1 MPLYLMRHGETDWNK
16 QGRIQGKQDIGLNEH
31 GIGQIQ
37 EASRWL
43 RERMNVHAVIS
54 SPLRRAYESAHILA
68 SVYGLSVKVDSR
80 FSERC
85 FGELE
90 GKTLEKIR
98 YVFQIANPE
107 LIHSPIYGVEAVE
120 SMQRRVCE
128 GICNLEAPA
137 GRNVLLVTHG
147 SIIRVITGQAEIVEN
162 GTVIEFTDTL
172 KNRLIDFSLNLK
184 L

>member
-16 QGRIQGKQDIGLNEH
+16 QGRIQGIQDIGLNER

-37 EASRWL
+37 EASRRL
-43 RERMNVHAVIS
+43 REKINLQAIIS
-54 SPLRRAYESAHILA
+54 SPLRRAYDSANIIA
-68 SVYGLSVKVDSR
+68 SVHGLSVKVDSR

-90 GKTLEKIR
+90 GKTLEEIR

-120 SMQRRVCE
+120 SMQRRVHE
-128 GICNLEAPA
+128 GIGSLEASA
-137 GRNVLLVTHG
+137 GRNVLIVTHG
-147 SIIRVITGQAEIVEN
+147 SIIRMITGQAEIIEN
-162 GTVIEFTDTL
+162 GTIIELTD
-172 KNRLIDFSLNLK
+172 KPESRLIDFFLNLK